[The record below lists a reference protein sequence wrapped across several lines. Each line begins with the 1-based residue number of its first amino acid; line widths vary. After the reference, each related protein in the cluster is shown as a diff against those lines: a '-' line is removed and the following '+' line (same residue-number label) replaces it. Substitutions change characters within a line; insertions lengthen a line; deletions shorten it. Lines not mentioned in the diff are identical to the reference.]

1 MTAATQAVLDYVNKV
16 SVVPHTKEGWE
27 DFFRREDW
35 SDACRFSNWRNY
47 VDDEIKKVWHHL
59 KFETQLALFTA
70 AEVQACAEE
79 PVC

>member
-1 MTAATQAVLDYVNKV
+1 MTAALEAVLNYVNKV
-16 SVVPHTKEGWE
+16 SVVPRTKEDWQ

-35 SDACRFSNWRNY
+35 SDTSQFVNWRNY

-59 KFETQLALFTA
+59 KLGTQLALFAA

-79 PVC
+79 PVY